1 MSCMT
6 AHGGVKW
13 LQRKQPGRRI
23 RPENQ
28 DPGIKTKR
36 PEGIEFCIV
45 TGGLVQFCKRHGSS
59 GMCVVGL
66 RMEVN
71 GWTELLVRCQV
82 RGKEGMDVTLALVA
96 PSLVSAQCMESNSV
110 SRSLYSV
117 LRPHSYGTEPVQR
130 YRTVSYA
137 CLALVGKGGF
147 RVGGGLSPGMIDR

>member
-1 MSCMT
+1 MVASN
-6 AHGGVKW
+6 GGSENS
-13 LQRKQPGRRI
+13 LAGALGRK
-23 RPENQ
+23 
-28 DPGIKTKR
+28 IKTLAFETKR

-45 TGGLVQFCKRHGSS
+45 TGGLVQFCNRHGS
-59 GMCVVGL
+59 GGLCVVGL

-71 GWTELLVRCQV
+71 GWRELSVRCQV

-96 PSLVSAQCMESNSV
+96 PSVVSAQCMESNSV

-117 LRPHSYGTEPVQR
+117 LLPHSYGREPVQG

-147 RVGGGLSPGMIDR
+147 RVGGGCHPA